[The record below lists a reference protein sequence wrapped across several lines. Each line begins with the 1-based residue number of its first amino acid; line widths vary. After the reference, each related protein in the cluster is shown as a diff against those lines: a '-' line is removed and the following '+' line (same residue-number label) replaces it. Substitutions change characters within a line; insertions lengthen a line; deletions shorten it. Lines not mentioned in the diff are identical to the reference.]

1 MTRRVSQFAIGL
13 LVLGVVIGSGGDGRA
28 GVPSSASEP
37 FCTITPGTSFCFGNF
52 AGFQQ
57 SSDPNATAGFDL
69 NSGGGYFTAS
79 LNGQTYAC
87 NISTTLYPSVAAMWP
102 QAVLYRNGY
111 FFIGWDPQ
119 GNCSTL
125 TLFNGSNY

>member
-1 MTRRVSQFAIGL
+1 MTKRVSLFAIGL
-13 LVLGVVIGSGGDGRA
+13 LVLGVVVGSASNSRA
-28 GVPSSASEP
+28 GQPSSASAP
-37 FCTITPGTSFCFGNF
+37 FCELTPGESFCFGNF

-57 SSDPNATAGFDL
+57 ASDPNATAGFNL
-69 NSGGGYFTAS
+69 NDGGGYFIAN
-79 LNGQTYAC
+79 LNGQSFSC
-87 NISTTLYPSVAAMWP
+87 NISTTLYPNVAAMWP